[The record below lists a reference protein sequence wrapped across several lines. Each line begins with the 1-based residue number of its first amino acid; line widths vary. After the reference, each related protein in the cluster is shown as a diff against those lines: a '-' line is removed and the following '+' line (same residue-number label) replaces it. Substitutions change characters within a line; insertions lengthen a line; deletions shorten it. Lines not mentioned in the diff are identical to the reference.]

1 MTYPSGHGA
10 EPDKILGPV
19 DGQPEETLMLQSPL
33 NLPALTSTTVV
44 LRDPVKSQW
53 RLTCLL

>member
-10 EPDKILGPV
+10 ELDKLLGPV

-33 NLPALTSTTVV
+33 SLPALTSTTVV
-44 LRDPVKSQW
+44 LRDPVKFQW
-53 RLTCLL
+53 RPTGLL